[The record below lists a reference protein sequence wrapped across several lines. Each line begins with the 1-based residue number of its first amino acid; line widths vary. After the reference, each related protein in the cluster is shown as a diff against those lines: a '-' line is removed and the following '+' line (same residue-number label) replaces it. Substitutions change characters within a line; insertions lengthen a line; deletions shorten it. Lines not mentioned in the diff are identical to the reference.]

1 MNDSFKYYSLRIFSD
16 INNNVL
22 NKYNNLESKEIDKNL
37 NNLMKIEDMFNEM
50 DVKLDST
57 LNKIISL
64 KINKEI
70 NKQLNFIN

>member
-16 INNNVL
+16 VNNNVL

-37 NNLMKIEDMFNEM
+37 NNLMKIEDMFNEI

-64 KINKEI
+64 KINHEI